1 MTTSDSDNR
10 VCEQC
15 GAPLGYHTREGLCTR
30 CIARFTLLEPQDNG
44 QKAEDGSRRS
54 EGGDRRS
61 EMRDGRSGG
70 KNLKQNPHEQNDA
83 VPEAGAP
90 MTPRTCSATN
100 AVPEAGAPMTP
111 RTCSATNAVPEAGAP
126 IESAVADNCVD
137 STGVEPASKTR
148 FGDYELLEEIAH
160 GGMGVVYRARQV
172 SLKRIVA
179 VKMLLFGQFAGKAAF
194 ERFRAEAQTAA
205 HLQHPNIVAVHEI
218 GETDG
223 QPYFSMDYVA
233 GRNLAE
239 LVRDRPMPARQ
250 AAGYLRKIAQAVHY
264 AHAHGVLHRD
274 LKPANVLID
283 ETDEPRITD
292 FCLAR
297 QLAGDSG
304 LTLTGQV
311 LGSPN
316 FMPPEQG
323 TGKHAKV
330 GPASDINGLG
340 ALLYYLL
347 TARPPFLAETFEA
360 TLAQLLNT
368 DPVAPRQLNP
378 SIPRDLET
386 LCLKCLEK
394 DPARRYASAAEL
406 TAELDRFLRDEPIL
420 ARSIGPTG
428 KLWRWCRRK
437 PALAAMAAAVV
448 TLLLTV
454 TAVSVASA
462 WRIARARKGEQRE
475 AYYSNIAL
483 ANKLIEEG

>member
-1 MTTSDSDNR
+1 MHREIHAAR
-10 VCEQC
+10 VGGQR
-15 GAPLGYHTREGLCTR
+15 AEGGR
-30 CIARFTLLEPQDNG
+30 RKSEVG
-44 QKAEDGSRRS
+44 RRRS
-54 EGGDRRS
+54 ESGVPLCFLCYLLCESFRSLEQEATEETEGDIPIASDALNGSLGLAGVQPARRS
-61 EMRDGRSGG
+61 
-70 KNLKQNPHEQNDA
+70 
-83 VPEAGAP
+83 
-90 MTPRTCSATN
+90 
-100 AVPEAGAPMTP
+100 
-111 RTCSATNAVPEAGAP
+111 
-126 IESAVADNCVD
+126 
-137 STGVEPASKTR
+137 R
-148 FGDYELLEEIAH
+148 FGDYELIEEIAH

-172 SLKRIVA
+172 SLERIVA

-250 AAGYLRKIAQAVHY
+250 AAGYLRKIAHAVHY
-264 AHAHGVLHRD
+264 AHVHGVLHRD

-283 ETDEPRITD
+283 EADEPRITD
-292 FCLAR
+292 FGLAR

-323 TGKHAKV
+323 TGKRAKV
-330 GPASDINGLG
+330 GPASDIYGLG

-360 TLAQLLNT
+360 TLAQVLNT

-378 SIPRDLET
+378 GIPRDLET
-386 LCLKCLEK
+386 ICLKCLEK

-406 TAELDRFLRDEPIL
+406 AAELDRFLRDEPIL
-420 ARSIGPTG
+420 ARSIGPAG
-428 KLWRWCRRK
+428 KVWRWCRRK
-437 PALAAMAAAVV
+437 PAAGRDDSRHRDACC
-448 TLLLTV
+448 
-454 TAVSVASA
+454 
-462 WRIARARKGEQRE
+462 
-475 AYYSNIAL
+475 
-483 ANKLIEEG
+483 